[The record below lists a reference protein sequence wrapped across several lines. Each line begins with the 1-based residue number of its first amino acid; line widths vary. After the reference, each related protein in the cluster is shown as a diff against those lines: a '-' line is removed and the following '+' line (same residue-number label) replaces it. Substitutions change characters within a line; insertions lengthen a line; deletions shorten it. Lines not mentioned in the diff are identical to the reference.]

1 MNLNNLFNP
10 NSIAVVGASNDKN
23 KVGYALMANLLN
35 GAKRDIYPVT
45 ISEKEVLGL
54 KAYASIKDIEG
65 QIDLVLIAVRADI
78 VPSILEECAA
88 KKISTV
94 IIIAAGFKEMGPA
107 GAELERKVA
116 DIAKK
121 NGIALLGPNCLG
133 TIDAQS
139 DLNASFAAGKPK
151 KGHIAF
157 ISQSGALGTAILD
170 KALSEGVGFSK
181 FISLGNEAALSE
193 IEFMEYLKDDADTK
207 AILMYVEQ
215 LRDGHEFM
223 RLASEITKRKP
234 IVLIKAGKG
243 ARGQEAVMSHTG
255 SLAPADAVFTA
266 ACRQSGIIT
275 VDSIREFFNMAK
287 LLELGIL
294 KPLQKLIVLTNAGGP
309 AVITTDLID
318 ASKSLSLVEFKE
330 STKGALRKVLP
341 PMAAVGN
348 PVDIIGDAL
357 SARYESALKILV
369 EEKEADAII
378 ALLTPQMMTEP
389 EATAKLL
396 ADYNKK
402 KPIIPVFIGGPT
414 IETGLV
420 ELKNDGL
427 VNFTFPKDAIEAL
440 DDLANS
446 KKRIDPF
453 VTPAHAGV
461 QGTTIAAGSNAPAYG
476 GPTSVKEKM
485 MEPDKLQS
493 LFKEYGLE
501 WPCVMIK
508 EKKELPEALKKAGED
523 PWTLKAV
530 SPGIIHK
537 TDIGA
542 VRLNLKSL
550 ADMEMAWDEIVE
562 NVKKNKPDAVIEGM
576 LVQNMAIGKEVIIGM
591 KRDPIFGPTI
601 LFGLGGI
608 FTEALKD
615 TSLRVAPIEIQAAR
629 EMISEIRGIKILTGL
644 RGESSVDLEKL
655 AEIIVK
661 LSKLAVA
668 HPEILE
674 IDLNPVMASSDSATI
689 VDARAMIRV

>member
-1 MNLNNLFNP
+1 MNLSSLFTP
-10 NSIAVVGASNDKN
+10 RSIAVIGASSDKN

-54 KAYASIKDIEG
+54 KAYSSVKDIEG

-78 VPSILEECAA
+78 VPSILEECAV

-107 GAELERKVA
+107 GAELEKKVA
-116 DIAKK
+116 DIAKN
-121 NGIALLGPNCLG
+121 NGITLLGPNCLG
-133 TIDAQS
+133 TIDTHS
-139 DLNASFAAGKPK
+139 GLNASFAASTPQ
-151 KGHIAF
+151 KGHMAF
-157 ISQSGALGTAILD
+157 LSQSGALGTAIID
-170 KALSEGVGFSK
+170 KAISEGVGFSK

-207 AILMYVEQ
+207 AILMYIEQ

-223 RLASEITKRKP
+223 RLASEITKKKP

-243 ARGQEAVMSHTG
+243 ARGLQAVMSHTG
-255 SLAPADAVFTA
+255 SLAPEDAVFTA

-330 STKGALRKVLP
+330 STKEALRKVLP

-357 SARYESALKILV
+357 SSRYESALKILV

-414 IETGLV
+414 IETGLN
-420 ELKNDGL
+420 ELRKDGL
-427 VNFTFPKDAIEAL
+427 VNFTFPKDAVEAL
-440 DDLANS
+440 DDMA
-446 KKRIDPF
+446 
-453 VTPAHAGV
+453 
-461 QGTTIAAGSNAPAYG
+461 QGALKEEIGPTYL

-485 MEPDKLQS
+485 MEHDTLQS

-501 WPCVMIK
+501 WPCVLIK
-508 EKKELPEALKKAGED
+508 EKKELTKAMKEAGED

-530 SPGIIHK
+530 SPDIIHK

-542 VRLNLKSL
+542 VRLDLKSL
-550 ADMEMAWDEIVE
+550 AEMETAWDEILE
-562 NVKKNKPDAVIEGM
+562 NVKENKPEAVIEGM
-576 LVQNMAIGKEVIIGM
+576 LVQNMAPGKEVIIGM
-591 KRDPIFGPTI
+591 KRDPVFGPTI

-615 TSLRVAPIEIQAAR
+615 TSLRVAPIEMCVAR

-644 RGESSVDLEKL
+644 RGESSVNLEML

-661 LSKLAVA
+661 LSTLAVD
-668 HPEILE
+668 HPEVIE
-674 IDLNPVMASSDSATI
+674 IDLNPVMASADGATI
-689 VDARAMIRV
+689 VDARAMVRS